1 VAVLAVLAVQ
11 PVREVLADLMGASVR
26 RSVHRSVDLIDLVD
40 RSVDRWIVY
49 GRPSVLRSVDR
60 SIVYGRP
67 SVLRSVLP
75 SAAKYPRM
83 ADWDTTSTP
92 LLPLS
97 CLTPM

>member
-67 SVLRSVLP
+67 SVLRSVL
-75 SAAKYPRM
+75 S
-83 ADWDTTSTP
+83 DWDTTSTP